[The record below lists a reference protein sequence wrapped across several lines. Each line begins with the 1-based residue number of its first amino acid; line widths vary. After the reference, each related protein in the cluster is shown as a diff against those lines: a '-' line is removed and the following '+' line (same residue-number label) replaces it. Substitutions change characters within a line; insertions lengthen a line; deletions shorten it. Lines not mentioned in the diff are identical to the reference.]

1 MMVIFKSSNKKA
13 SDIVLHKSL
22 ELITFAIILKL
33 LISFFQTD
41 LNFQNKKKYVSFLK
55 FKRDFQQYGLK
66 KARSY
71 EIILHWLKN
80 RLSRNQFL
88 ILSGILV
95 GCTAGLAGVIL
106 KTIVHNIHHF
116 ITHDVH
122 FEYQIIF
129 YIIFP
134 FLGIVLTAAIVIAI
148 FKGQDR
154 KGIGAILY
162 EIAQNSSI
170 VSNVKMYSQIIQS
183 AVTVGLGGSAGIESP
198 IAVTGAAIG
207 SNYARTYRLSYKE
220 RTLLLAAGATAGI
233 ASAFNAPIAGIMF
246 AFEILL
252 TGVVFTDFIPLVVA
266 AVCGSLL
273 SRVLLQEDILFRFY
287 TREPFN
293 YLNVPYYLILGV
305 ITGLYARYFVV
316 VSQKVEHFIN
326 GLKLTRLRKAMFGG
340 AVLSL
345 LCVLFPPL
353 FGEGYDTVKD
363 FTNGNVNSV
372 IHNSFFRYF
381 EIKQWTII
389 IFLILVCLLKAFAT
403 SFTIFS
409 GGNGGNFAPSLFAGG
424 SVGFLFAVICQ
435 NLGFTDV
442 PVTNLILV
450 GMAGA
455 MSGVL
460 YAPLTAIFLIAES
473 SFGYDLF
480 IPLMIVAVIS
490 YLIAKWFAPISPEL
504 KTLADQGK
512 IFTHQHDSNLL
523 SSLQTKDFIDFDSQT
538 INENASLQDL
548 YDLISN
554 GRKNNFAVIDDNH
567 QLKGTLTLDDVRP
580 YLFNENEKLNLSK
593 LVKVPAAVVMLS
605 DKPMK
610 IIQTFDDT
618 STWNLPVVDEE
629 NRFIGFI
636 SKSAILTSY
645 RQLLKDYS

>member
-1 MMVIFKSSNKKA
+1 M
-13 SDIVLHKSL
+13 
-22 ELITFAIILKL
+22 
-33 LISFFQTD
+33 
-41 LNFQNKKKYVSFLK
+41 NFHNKKKFVSFLK

-71 EIILHWLKN
+71 EIVIHWLKN
-80 RLSRNQFL
+80 HLSRNQFL
-88 ILSGILV
+88 VFSGILV

-106 KTIVHNIHHF
+106 KTFVHNIHYF
-116 ITHDVH
+116 ITYNVH

-129 YIIFP
+129 YILFP
-134 FLGIVLTAAIVIAI
+134 FLGIVLTGTIVIAI

-273 SRVLLQEDILFRFY
+273 SRILLQEDILFRFY

-293 YLNVPYYLILGV
+293 YYNVPYYLILG
-305 ITGLYARYFVV
+305 ILTGLYARYFVV
-316 VSQKVEHFIN
+316 VSQRVESFIHS
-326 GLKLTRLRKAMFGG
+326 LKLSRLKKAMFGG

-353 FGEGYDTVKD
+353 FGEGYETVKD

-381 EIKQWTII
+381 EIKEWTVIV
-389 IFLILVCLLKAFAT
+389 FLILVCLLKAFAT

-435 NLGFTDV
+435 NMGFSDV

-490 YLIAKWFAPISPEL
+490 YLIVKWFAPISPEL
-504 KTLADQGK
+504 KNLADQGK
-512 IFTHQHDSNLL
+512 IFTHKHDNNLL
-523 SSLQTKDFIDFDSQT
+523 SSLRTRDFIDFNSQ
-538 INENASLQDL
+538 IIHENSSVQEL

-554 GRKNNFAVIDDNH
+554 GRKNNFAVVNDRNE
-567 QLKGTLTLDDVRP
+567 LKGVLTLDDIRP
-580 YLFNENEKLNLSK
+580 YLFNDSEKLNISRMLQI
-593 LVKVPAAVVMLS
+593 PAAIVKS
-605 DKPMK
+605 NDKPAS

-618 STWNLPVVDEE
+618 DTWHLPVVNSEDK
-629 NRFIGFI
+629 FVGFI